1 MADDPPGEPR
11 HSTPDSAPEPA
22 AAGPRPRWTTPR
34 LVLAGVLAL
43 AIVAF
48 FVHGLT
54 APNHAS
60 GNDRGEAAERVHDDA
75 DGGKEE
81 GEEGDDE
88 EEEEEEGGPTA
99 PAEYLTQKFTSGHDV
114 KPGQVKNART
124 QARALKHGSG
134 TWGQVGPTNVGGRVT
149 DLVVDPNHPNTF
161 YVAVSGGGIWRSV
174 DAGKTFTPAWPVDQT
189 QTMGAIALGSD
200 GTLWAGTGEANPSGG
215 GLTFFGDGVYR
226 SADGGRHWKQWGL
239 TDSGAIGK
247 IVVDPANPRRVFVA
261 AAGNLSGT
269 AGQRGIYRLGANGKS
284 WKQVLKT
291 PNNTTGGIDLA
302 LDPTNGK
309 RVYAALWDHK
319 RNNGARVYGGV
330 GSGLFRSDDGGDHW
344 KRLENVVGTH
354 PADTTGT
361 GLKSDASLG
370 RIGIAVAP
378 GNPQRVYVVS
388 GSPYGPDKGFY
399 VSNDGGDTFTPG
411 GRPGSSGGYQWWFGR
426 MWVDP
431 KDENH
436 VFSADVNLRES
447 KDGGATWSDS
457 GGVHSDQH
465 AMQWDPKVA
474 NRIYLGN
481 DGGIYRSDQNGA
493 SDSWV
498 HATYAPWNQSYHLA
512 VAADDPNRLVTGLQD
527 NGSVRTWTNTAGAS
541 DLSQWNAYGGG
552 DGHNVLIDPSDHDIY
567 YECSQVGV
575 CTRHEDGDGTSRS
588 IRFGQRH
595 SARITTDAPIVLDP
609 SNPSVLYFGGNV
621 LDRSTDRGAT
631 FTQISPP
638 GDYLTGPVPPDE
650 NDQGPFY
657 ANEYATITSIAP
669 AKTDG
674 DTIYVGT
681 DTGRMWKTT
690 DLGAHW
696 TELTGKGLPTRWV
709 NAIVVDPANADHVY
723 VAYSGYREGDTAAN
737 VWETTNGG
745 GSWHNISGKLPNA
758 PVEMLT
764 YDQVSHQ
771 LYAATDY
778 GVFYDRNDRKSWKHV
793 GNGLPDTPVFDIKVT
808 GDHRTIYAATFGR
821 SVWKIPVPNG

>member
-1 MADDPPGEPR
+1 MNDDQPGDTGR
-11 HSTPDSAPEPA
+11 SSPDSSADA
-22 AAGPRPRWTTPR
+22 AVTKPRKRRTVPL
-34 LVLAGVLAL
+34 LVLAAVVAL
-43 AIVAF
+43 AIAALA
-48 FVHGLT
+48 VHGL
-54 APNHAS
+54 APTRHAS
-60 GNDRGEAAERVHDDA
+60 GADKDETSSSERLHQDGDKDGE
-75 DGGKEE
+75 G
-81 GEEGDDE
+81 E
-88 EEEEEEGGPTA
+88 EEEEDGGPTA

-114 KPGQVKNART
+114 KPAQIKQAVQ

-149 DLVVDPNHPNTF
+149 DLVVDPNHPDTF
-161 YVAVSGGGIWRSV
+161 YVAVSGGGIWKST
-174 DAGKTFTPAWPVDQT
+174 DAGKTFTPVWPGDQT

-215 GLTFFGDGVYR
+215 GLTFFGDGVYK
-226 SADGGRHWKQWGL
+226 STDGGAHWKQWGL

-247 IVVDPANPRRVFVA
+247 ILIDPADPRRVFVA

-269 AGQRGIYRLGANGKS
+269 AGDRGIYRLTSGGKN
-284 WKQVLKT
+284 WKLVLPT

-302 LDPTNGK
+302 IDPANTK

-344 KRLENVVGTH
+344 KRLENVTGTH
-354 PADTTGT
+354 PADTAGT

-370 RIGIAVAP
+370 RIGIAIAP
-378 GNPQRVYVVS
+378 GDPNRVYVVS
-388 GSPYGPDKGFY
+388 GTPYGPDKGFY
-399 VSNDGGDTFTPG
+399 VSNDGGDTFVPG

-431 KDENH
+431 KDKNH
-436 VFSADVNLRES
+436 LFSADVNLRES
-447 KDGGATWSDS
+447 KDGGATWADS

-493 SDSWV
+493 TGTWV

-512 VAADDPNRLVTGLQD
+512 VAADDPNRLASGLQD
-527 NGSVRTWTNTAGAS
+527 NGSVRTWTNTTGAT

-552 DGHNVLIDPSDHDIY
+552 DGHNVLIDPSDHTIY

-575 CTRHEDGDGTSRS
+575 CTRHQDADGTSRS
-588 IRFGQRH
+588 FRFGQRH
-595 SARITTDAPIVLDP
+595 SSRITTDAPIVLDP
-609 SNPSVLYFGGNV
+609 SNPSVVYFGGNV
-621 LDRSTDRGAT
+621 LDRSTDRGTT
-631 FTQISPP
+631 FTQVSPP
-638 GDYLTGPVPPDE
+638 GDFLTGPVPPDE

-674 DTIYVGT
+674 NTIYLGT
-681 DTGRMWKTT
+681 DTGRLWKTT
-690 DLGAHW
+690 DLGGHW
-696 TELTGKGLPTRWV
+696 TEFTGKGLPTRWV
-709 NAIVVDPANADHVY
+709 NSVVVDPSNADHVY

-745 GSWHNISGKLPNA
+745 KSWHNVSGKLPNA
-758 PVEMLT
+758 PVEMLA
-764 YDQVSHQ
+764 YDQPSRQ
-771 LYAATDY
+771 LYAATDF
-778 GVFYDRNDRKSWKHV
+778 GVFYDKNGKKNWKKL

-808 GDHRTIYAATFGR
+808 GDRQTIYAATFGR
-821 SVWKIPVPNG
+821 SVWKIKGPKS

>member
-1 MADDPPGEPR
+1 MTENHPDKTGRSASDPPPEVLPR
-11 HSTPDSAPEPA
+11 KRRTVPLLIVASVV
-22 AAGPRPRWTTPR
+22 
-34 LVLAGVLAL
+34 VLAVAAL
-43 AIVAF
+43 V
-48 FVHGLT
+48 VRGLVP
-54 APNHAS
+54 AGHEIRA
-60 GNDRGEAAERVHDDA
+60 GEAGSAERSHHDK
-75 DGGKEE
+75 DGEE
-81 GEEGDDE
+81 GEEADE
-88 EEEEEEGGPTA
+88 EDGGPTG
-99 PAEYLTQKFTSGHDV
+99 PAEYLTRKFTSGHNV
-114 KPGQVKNART
+114 KPAQIRHAIA
-124 QARALKHGSG
+124 QAKALKNGGGAWS
-134 TWGQVGPTNVGGRVT
+134 QLGPTNVGGRVT
-149 DLVVDPNHPNTF
+149 DLVVDPNHPDTA
-161 YVAVSGGGIWRSV
+161 YVAVSGGGIWKST
-174 DAGKTFTPAWPVDQT
+174 DAGKTFAPAWPVDQT

-200 GTLWAGTGEANPSGG
+200 GALWAGTGEANPSGG

-226 SADGGRHWKQWGL
+226 SADGGAHWQRWGL
-239 TDSGAIGK
+239 ADSGAIGK
-247 IVVDPANPRRVFVA
+247 IVVDPSDPRRVFVA

-269 AGQRGIYRLGANGKS
+269 AGERGIYRLNPDGRT
-284 WKQVLKT
+284 WKLVLPT

-302 LDPTNGK
+302 IDPANTE

-344 KRLENVVGTH
+344 KRLENVIGTH

-370 RIGIAVAP
+370 RIGVAVAP
-378 GNPQRVYVVS
+378 NDPNRVYVVS
-388 GSPYGPDKGFY
+388 GTPYGPDKGFY
-399 VSNDGGDTFTPG
+399 VSNDGGDSFVPG

-431 KDENH
+431 KDANH
-436 VFSADVNLRES
+436 LFSADVSLRES

-457 GGVHSDQH
+457 NGVHSDQH

-474 NRIYLGN
+474 GRIYLGN
-481 DGGIYRSDQNGA
+481 DGGIYRSDGNGA
-493 SDSWV
+493 SGSWV

-512 VAADDPNRLVTGLQD
+512 VAADAPDRLASGLQD
-527 NGSVRTWTNTAGAS
+527 NGSVRTWTNTS
-541 DLSQWNAYGGG
+541 EPTDLSQWNAYGGG
-552 DGHNVLIDPSDHDIY
+552 DGHNVLIDPGDHSIY

-575 CTRHEDGDGTSRS
+575 CTRHQDSGGTSRAF
-588 IRFGQRH
+588 RFGTRH

-657 ANEYATITSIAP
+657 SNQYATITSIAP

-674 DTIYVGT
+674 NTIYVGT
-681 DTGRMWKTT
+681 DTGRLWKTT

-696 TELTGKGLPTRWV
+696 TEFTGKGLPTRWV
-709 NAIVVDPANADHVY
+709 NSIVVDPANADHVF

-737 VWETTNGG
+737 VWETTDGG
-745 GSWHNISGKLPNA
+745 GNWRNISGKLPNA

-764 YDQVSHQ
+764 YDPVGSL
-771 LYAATDY
+771 LYASTDF
-778 GVFYDRNDRKSWKHV
+778 GVFYDKNGRKNWKRL
-793 GNGLPDTPVFDIKVT
+793 GSGLPDTPVFDLKVT

-821 SVWKIPVPNG
+821 SVWKISVPAS

>member
-1 MADDPPGEPR
+1 M
-11 HSTPDSAPEPA
+11 
-22 AAGPRPRWTTPR
+22 
-34 LVLAGVLAL
+34 LAL
-43 AIVAF
+43 AIAALF
-48 FVHGLT
+48 LHGLT
-54 APNHAS
+54 AANHAS
-60 GNDRGEAAERVHDDA
+60 GNDRSEAAERVHDDA
-75 DGGKEE
+75 DAGREE
-81 GEEGDDE
+81 GEEGE
-88 EEEEEEGGPTA
+88 EGEEKDGGPTA
-99 PAEYLTQKFTSGHDV
+99 PAEYLTRKFTSGKDV
-114 KPGQVKNART
+114 KPAQIKQART
-124 QARALKHGSG
+124 QARALKQGG
-134 TWGQVGPTNVGGRVT
+134 GAWAQVGPTNVGGRVT
-149 DLVVDPNHPNTF
+149 DLVVDPNHPDTF
-161 YVAVSGGGIWRSV
+161 YVAVSGGGVWKST
-174 DAGKTFTPAWPVDQT
+174 DAGKTFTSAWPVDQT

-226 SADGGRHWKQWGL
+226 STDGGAHWKQWGL

-247 IVVDPANPRRVFVA
+247 IVVDPADPKRVFVA

-269 AGQRGIYRLGANGKS
+269 AGQRGIYRLDADGKS
-284 WKQVLKT
+284 WRLVLKT

-309 RVYAALWDHK
+309 RVYAVLWDHK

-361 GLKSDASLG
+361 GLKSDPSLG
-370 RIGIAVAP
+370 RIGVAVAP
-378 GNPQRVYVVS
+378 GDPRRVYVVS
-388 GSPYGPDKGFY
+388 GTPYGPDKGFY
-399 VSNDGGDTFTPG
+399 VSTDGGDTFKPG

-426 MWVDP
+426 LWVDP

-436 VFSADVNLRES
+436 LFSADVSLRES

-457 GGVHSDQH
+457 NGVHSDQH
-465 AMQWDPKVA
+465 AMQWDPKA
-474 NRIYLGN
+474 TGRIYLGN
-481 DGGIYRSDQNGA
+481 DGGIYRSDDNGA
-493 SDSWV
+493 SGSWV

-512 VAADDPNRLVTGLQD
+512 VAADDPNRLASGLQD

-552 DGHNVLIDPSDHDIY
+552 DGHEVLIDPSDHNIY

-575 CTRHEDGDGTSRS
+575 CTRHEDGDGKSRS
-588 IRFGQRH
+588 FRFGQRH

-650 NDQGPFY
+650 DDKGPFY
-657 ANEYATITSIAP
+657 SNEYATITSIAP

-674 DTIYVGT
+674 NTIYVGT
-681 DTGRMWKTT
+681 DTGRLWKTT

-696 TELTGKGLPTRWV
+696 TEFTGKGLPVRWV
-709 NAIVVDPANADHVY
+709 NAIVVDPADADHVY

-745 GSWHNISGKLPNA
+745 DSWRNISGKLPNA

-764 YDQVSHQ
+764 YDQVSRQ

-778 GVFYDRNDRKSWKHV
+778 GVFYDKNDKKNWKRL
-793 GNGLPDTPVFDIKVT
+793 GGGLPDTPVFDIRIT
-808 GDHRTIYAATFGR
+808 GDHRTLYAATFGR
-821 SVWKIPVPNG
+821 SVWKIPVPNN